1 MSSASQAEGPGMS
14 NEQRLYEKTNRQS
27 DGAPAWWV
35 VCSRELAELW
45 MGGYA
50 SVLIVIFCAVQ
61 AGIAYS
67 LSADFGRTP
76 RQEMV
81 YMLIESCIA
90 AAVFMGVIL
99 GADTLSGERE
109 RGTLEAI
116 LLTPASRRQIIFGK
130 LLAAASVWPAAL
142 AVTIPCIAFV
152 ADGVDGFLNGLK
164 WGTLLGT
171 LTVTGF
177 TGLGMLVSFWS
188 NSNKTSLFA
197 SLVAYFCFVLP
208 TMFPWETQVGTFGII
223 MRRANPMESNRHLLD
238 KTIVSVFPIG
248 AYWRWLLSPV
258 LLAVIALG
266 ILFFYASRNLRL
278 EASGA
283 RAIFKPAPPKPRR
296 AAASAVAVE

>member
-1 MSSASQAEGPGMS
+1 MSTQRAVNQTMRRAS
-14 NEQRLYEKTNRQS
+14 
-27 DGAPAWWV
+27 GAAPTWWV
-35 VCSRELAELW
+35 VGSQELTDLW

-50 SVLIVIFCAVQ
+50 SILIVVFCAVQ
-61 AGIAYS
+61 GGIAYN
-67 LSADFGRTP
+67 LSGDFGRTP

-81 YMLIESCIA
+81 YMLIETCIA

-99 GADTLSGERE
+99 GADTISGERE

-116 LLTPASRRQIIFGK
+116 LVTPASRRHIIFGK
-130 LLAAASVWPAAL
+130 FLAAFSVWPAAL
-142 AVTIPCIAFV
+142 GVTIPFIAFV
-152 ADGVDGFLNGLK
+152 ADGVDGFLNGMK

-171 LTVTGF
+171 LTVAGF

-197 SLVAYFCFVLP
+197 SLVTYFCFVLP

-223 MRRANPMESNRHLLD
+223 MRRLNPLESNRHLLD
-238 KTIVSVFPIG
+238 KTIVSVFPLG

-266 ILFFYASRNLRL
+266 LLFFHASRNLRL
-278 EASGA
+278 EAAGA
-283 RAIFKPAPPKPRR
+283 SSVFKLAPAKKGRQIETV
-296 AAASAVAVE
+296 VAVE

>member
-1 MSSASQAEGPGMS
+1 MS
-14 NEQRLYEKTNRQS
+14 NEQSVNKKPSRSS

-35 VCSRELAELW
+35 VCSRELADLW

-50 SVLIVIFCAVQ
+50 SILILLFAVVQ
-61 AGIAYS
+61 GAIAYG

-99 GADTLSGERE
+99 GADTISGERE
-109 RGTLEAI
+109 RGTLEAV
-116 LLTPASRRQIIFGK
+116 LLTPASRRQIIVGK
-130 LLAAASVWPAAL
+130 FLAAASVWPAAL
-142 AVTIPCIAFV
+142 GVTIPCIAFV

-171 LTVTGF
+171 LTVAGF

-188 NSNKTSLFA
+188 NSNRTSLFA
-197 SLVAYFCFVLP
+197 SLVTYFCFVLP

-223 MRRANPMESNRHLLD
+223 MRRLNPMESNRHLLD

-266 ILFFYASRNLRL
+266 LLLFHASRNLRL
-278 EASGA
+278 EAAGASGV
-283 RAIFKPAPPKPRR
+283 FKPMPSKERR
-296 AAASAVAVE
+296 HAATAMAVE

>member
-1 MSSASQAEGPGMS
+1 MS
-14 NEQRLYEKTNRQS
+14 NEPSVNQKPSRTS

-35 VCSRELAELW
+35 VCSRELADLW

-50 SVLIVIFCAVQ
+50 SILILLFAVVQ
-61 AGIAYS
+61 GGIAYG

-99 GADTLSGERE
+99 GADTISGERE
-109 RGTLEAI
+109 RGTLEAV
-116 LLTPASRRQIIFGK
+116 LLTPASRRQIIVGK
-130 LLAAASVWPAAL
+130 FLAAASVWPAAL

-171 LTVTGF
+171 LTVAGF

-188 NSNKTSLFA
+188 NSNRTSLFA
-197 SLVAYFCFVLP
+197 SLVTYFCFVLP

-223 MRRANPMESNRHLLD
+223 MRRVNPMESNRHLLD

-266 ILFFYASRNLRL
+266 LLLFHASRNLRL
-278 EASGA
+278 EAAGA
-283 RAIFKPAPPKPRR
+283 SRVFKPMPSKERR
-296 AAASAVAVE
+296 HAATAMAVE